1 MAPQRKA
8 RQAAREP
15 MEETMMTERA
25 AKSWKDWNRTVIA
38 LAIGTGLWAVA
49 GCGDVP
55 GEGSTPGGV
64 GVGLAA
70 KPAASTD
77 GQAARA
83 TFAVDR
89 SGPVE
94 GVIIRAEVPPEVSY
108 GDAEAVFRK
117 GRYREAEELFTAYT
131 RRRPENGF
139 GHYMLGLSAWKAGDR
154 SVASDALARAVEL
167 DPDNL
172 KAKLNLGRVLLEE
185 NRAADALPY
194 LESAVGMAPESAEA
208 YRVLGNVRSDLGQI
222 EPAVMAY
229 RHALVLDAE
238 DSWSMNNLGLL
249 LIRQGRFDEALP
261 ALARATQLKPGSA
274 TFQNNL
280 GIALEAKSYYSEAA
294 EAFRT
299 ALETSPSHDRATIS
313 LARIAGRETPDD
325 LMPLNLSGLA
335 ALFVDEIGIWS
346 IDVPV
351 DSVAPR
357 GHGSN

>member
-1 MAPQRKA
+1 M
-8 RQAAREP
+8 
-15 MEETMMTERA
+15 TTERA
-25 AKSWKDWNRTVIA
+25 AKTWRDWNRTVIA

-70 KPAASTD
+70 KPVASNG
-77 GQAARA
+77 GQPVKA

-89 SGPVE
+89 SEPIEAAV
-94 GVIIRAEVPPEVSY
+94 RAEVPPDVSY
-108 GDAEAVFRK
+108 ADAEAVFRK
-117 GRYREAEELFTAYT
+117 GRYGEAEELFTAYT
-131 RRRPENGF
+131 KRRPENGF

-167 DPDNL
+167 DPENL
-172 KAKLNLGRVLLEE
+172 KAKLNLGRVLIEE
-185 NRAADALPY
+185 GRAVDALPY
-194 LESAVGMAPESAEA
+194 LEAAVGLAPESAEA
-208 YRVLGNVRSDLGQI
+208 FRVLGNVKSELGQI

-238 DSWSMNNLGLL
+238 DAWSMNNLGLL

-261 ALARATQLKPGSA
+261 PLARATQLKPASA

-280 GIALEAKSYYSEAA
+280 GIALEAKGYYSEAGD
-294 EAFRT
+294 AFRA
-299 ALETSPSHDRATIS
+299 ALETSPDHDRATIS

-325 LMPLNLSGLA
+325 MMPLNLSGLA
-335 ALFVDEIGIWS
+335 ALFVDEVAIWS
-346 IDVPV
+346 RDVPA
-351 DSVAPR
+351 DSVAIEATR
-357 GHGSN
+357 R

>member
-1 MAPQRKA
+1 MQ
-8 RQAAREP
+8 
-15 MEETMMTERA
+15 TA
-25 AKSWKDWNRTVIA
+25 AKTVGPKDDR
-38 LAIGTGLWAVA
+38 
-49 GCGDVP
+49 P
-55 GEGSTPGGV
+55 
-64 GVGLAA
+64 
-70 KPAASTD
+70 
-77 GQAARA
+77 ARA

-89 SGPVE
+89 SRAVKD
-94 GVIIRAEVPPEVSY
+94 VVVRAEVPPDVSY

-131 RRRPENGF
+131 QRRPENGF

-154 SVASDALARAVEL
+154 SIAADALARAVEL
-167 DPDNL
+167 DPENL

-185 NRAADALPY
+185 GRAPDALAY

-208 YRVLGNVRSDLGQI
+208 YRVLGNVRSELGQI

-229 RHALVLDAE
+229 HHALVLDAE
-238 DSWSMNNLGLL
+238 DAWTMNNLGLL
-249 LIRQGRFDEALP
+249 LVRQGRFDEALP

-280 GIALEAKSYYSEAA
+280 GVALEAKGYYSEAA

-346 IDVPV
+346 VEVPV
-351 DSVAPR
+351 DSVALR
-357 GHGSN
+357 GRGNE